1 MLILVANANKV
12 ITLQPN
18 KLVLFVQ
25 YQTVQLVLLM
35 EAALYVIKV
44 IMALIV
50 QTNVL
55 QIVIYVISQ
64 LAINVHRHTL
74 WDLLDARQWE

>member
-35 EAALYVIKV
+35 EVALYAIEV
-44 IMALIV
+44 IMDLIV
-50 QTNVL
+50 LINVL
-55 QIVIYVISQ
+55 
-64 LAINVHRHTL
+64 
-74 WDLLDARQWE
+74 